1 MFALAERELQ
11 IAALTDRAVQK
22 ALESALSGAM
32 VSLADD
38 KLSGVV
44 SITPTRTYLSESKNW
59 CREFVEDVVVDDQQT
74 TRFGL
79 ACREKAGGWLRVQTR
94 LPGKTPPPVGQAL

>member
-1 MFALAERELQ
+1 
-11 IAALTDRAVQK
+11 
-22 ALESALSGAM
+22 M

-44 SITPTRTYLSESKNW
+44 SITPTRTYLSETKHW
-59 CREFVEDVVVDDQQT
+59 CREFVEDVVVDNQQT

-79 ACREKAGGWLRVQTR
+79 ACREKEGGWLRVQTK
-94 LPGKTPPPVGQAL
+94 LPGSKPPPVGTVL